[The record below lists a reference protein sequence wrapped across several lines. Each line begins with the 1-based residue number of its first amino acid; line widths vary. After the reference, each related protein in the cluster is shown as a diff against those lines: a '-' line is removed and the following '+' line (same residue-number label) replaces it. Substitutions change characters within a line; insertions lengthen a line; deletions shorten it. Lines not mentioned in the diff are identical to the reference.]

1 MPIRLVFG
9 GLFLLAACGTSS
21 HDEHGMDGG
30 HTAGDAAA
38 PVDIIPIDAPPDTNE
53 LDTRPPMLAGV
64 TPAAGSPVWLH
75 APIRIELDEPIDAAS
90 IALSVAARAGGAV
103 VPAQIAFAPPRTLE
117 VTIDP
122 AARGVG
128 SLDITVTGSI
138 EDLAGNAHTD
148 PIALSFALPAW
159 SAVGEDRGFAA
170 STPELAVDARGNV
183 YAAWL
188 VGSTSRRVVVSEL
201 VANTWFAAGG
211 ALGTGN
217 VTSVAITLD
226 QNDNALVAWSESGQ
240 AHVAR
245 WTGSAWDELASPGSA
260 DHVALAR
267 PPNGAPVVALFGAT
281 AGVREL
287 AGSTWQPLGT
297 DIAVGGAIVGSPAL
311 ATAAAGRAAI
321 GWIDAQNQLRVFR
334 YDGGW
339 TALAPIAVGP
349 GSHISLAARG
359 ATLAV
364 AWDQL
369 AGSYG
374 VLAAQ
379 ATGAATTWT
388 RLGRALDVDITGNAV
403 APAVAIDASGAPLVA
418 WTELVETEQRGVLAR
433 WTGSA
438 WSIVG
443 GPSWLDDA
451 QSVPTGARLA
461 LQASEAAVVASSG
474 AGRIRV
480 ARLNG
485 PRVGGVGIA
494 SRTSLAGC
502 AFDATNPPPRLSD
515 TGCFTVATAG
525 RPVPHPGLIP
535 FDVVSELWSDGA
547 KKRRYIGLPDG
558 GRMSSSANG
567 AWVAPAGTIL
577 VKQFDVERTP
587 GVPGTRRA
595 IETRFLVNDPALGW
609 SGFSYRWNTAGTD
622 ATLQA
627 DAPASIGWP
636 MNNGSQHVHFYPSRG
651 QCRSCHNPSMGP
663 LLGVRSEQLARWNDY
678 GGVIADQLATLSAL
692 GVSPTGSAAPFIS
705 PHEPG
710 ETPERRMRGYMAANC
725 VHCHNSQNIAILDL
739 RYTTPLAQTRFCN
752 VVTPGSPATSRAYQ
766 LVTSRPGMPAL
777 GSLAVDPLAEQLLGT
792 WITGMTSCP

>member
-9 GLFLLAACGTSS
+9 GLLLLVACGKSS
-21 HDEHGMDGG
+21 RDEHGMDGG
-30 HTAGDAAA
+30 QLVGDIGV
-38 PVDIIPIDAPPDTNE
+38 PVEVPIDAAPDSPDR
-53 LDTRPPMLAGV
+53 DTRPPEVASV

-75 APIRIELDEPIDAAS
+75 APIRIRLDEPIDAAS
-90 IALSVAARAGGAV
+90 VALTVSARAGGTA
-103 VPAQIAFAPPRTLE
+103 VPAELAFDPPSTLT
-117 VTIDP
+117 VTF
-122 AARGVG
+122 ATTARGVG
-128 SLDITVTGSI
+128 SLDINLAGSI
-138 EDLAGNAHTD
+138 KDLAGNAHTE
-148 PIALSFALPAW
+148 PIALSFTLPVW

-188 VGSTSRRVVVSEL
+188 VGGTSRRIVVSEL
-201 VANTWFAAGG
+201 VANTWIDLGG
-211 ALGTGN
+211 ALGSGN
-217 VTSVAITLD
+217 VSSVALALD
-226 QNDNALVAWSESGQ
+226 QNDNALVAWSEDGQ

-245 WTGSAWDELASPGSA
+245 WTGSAWDELASPGAA
-260 DHVALAR
+260 DHVALAT
-267 PPNGAPVVALFGAT
+267 PPNGAPLLAVFGAL

-287 AGSTWQPLGT
+287 AGSSWQVIGT
-297 DIAVGGAIVGSPAL
+297 DIAVPSTIVGVPAL
-311 ATAAAGRAAI
+311 ATAAPGRAAI
-321 GWIDAQNQLRVFR
+321 GWIDAQNQLRVYR
-334 YDGGW
+334 YDSGW
-339 TALAPIAVGP
+339 STLAPIAVGP

-369 AGSYG
+369 TGSYG

-379 ATGAATTWT
+379 ASGAATTWT

-403 APAVAIDASGAPLVA
+403 APAIAIDASGSPFVA

-433 WTGSA
+433 WTGAA

-443 GPSWLDDA
+443 GASWLDDA
-451 QSVPTGARLA
+451 QAVPTGARIA
-461 LQASEAAVVASSG
+461 LQANEAAVVASSG

-502 AFDATNPPPRLSD
+502 AFDAANPPLRLSD

-558 GRMSSSANG
+558 GRMSTSGNG
-567 AWVAPAGTIL
+567 AWVAPVGTIMI
-577 VKQFDVERTP
+577 KQFDLERTP

-627 DAPASIGWP
+627 DGPASIGWP

-678 GGVIADQLATLSAL
+678 GGTIADQLATLLAL
-692 GVSPTGSAAPFIS
+692 GVSPTGSATPFIS

-739 RYTTPLAQTRFCN
+739 RYSNTLAQTRFCN

-777 GSLAVDPLAEQLLGT
+777 GSLAVDPLAEQMLGA